1 MAWQVGNHTY
11 ERLAFNYFD
20 TLVAVFKQPRSQGKL
35 NRSQRRH
42 TIVHYVLTSAQEFQE
57 LWPELNLV
65 LDGGKIEEAPGEGR
79 ESRTGSTVIDLSQ
92 QGKFKIIRQGK

>member
-1 MAWQVGNHTY
+1 MPVLNDYW
-11 ERLAFNYFD
+11 
-20 TLVAVFKQPRSQGKL
+20 SQG
-35 NRSQRRH
+35 RH
-42 TIVHYVLTSAQEFQE
+42 TIICPILTSAQEFKE

-65 LDGGKIEEAPGEGR
+65 LDGGKIEGDTGEGG